1 MNKLTENIIE
11 MSMFFFRMLED
22 DKIKQPEPDTVSVCD
37 EFKNKVE
44 DWANEFEKM
53 YRNGIPYLDAIE
65 VFLLKKFIENGWAEV
80 EDKEG
85 NLEEFGYTNGDMIF
99 LSRIDA
105 AYRYMFED
113 KSVFMIHPDNISVQV
128 CCMEDISKHM
138 DNGGLF
144 GYKNPYQEIQF
155 VMNDRFYEDGWAEP
169 YLIRAKASKD
179 ASYIVLE
186 LQKIVNRIVK
196 EDELP
201 CGLEGIE
208 KIVKIFQQE
217 HPDVIKDYEAVYI
230 PGVCFGYKAFPVN

>member
-11 MSMFFFRMLED
+11 MSMFFSRMLED

-85 NLEEFGYTNGDMIF
+85 NLEEFGYTNGDMVF

-105 AYRYMFED
+105 AYRYMF
-113 KSVFMIHPDNISVQV
+113 
-128 CCMEDISKHM
+128 
-138 DNGGLF
+138 
-144 GYKNPYQEIQF
+144 
-155 VMNDRFYEDGWAEP
+155 
-169 YLIRAKASKD
+169 
-179 ASYIVLE
+179 
-186 LQKIVNRIVK
+186 
-196 EDELP
+196 
-201 CGLEGIE
+201 
-208 KIVKIFQQE
+208 
-217 HPDVIKDYEAVYI
+217 
-230 PGVCFGYKAFPVN
+230 

>member
-1 MNKLTENIIE
+1 M
-11 MSMFFFRMLED
+11 
-22 DKIKQPEPDTVSVCD
+22 
-37 EFKNKVE
+37 
-44 DWANEFEKM
+44 
-53 YRNGIPYLDAIE
+53 
-65 VFLLKKFIENGWAEV
+65 
-80 EDKEG
+80 
-85 NLEEFGYTNGDMIF
+85 
-99 LSRIDA
+99 
-105 AYRYMFED
+105 
-113 KSVFMIHPDNISVQV
+113 H
-128 CCMEDISKHM
+128 
-138 DNGGLF
+138 
-144 GYKNPYQEIQF
+144 
-155 VMNDRFYEDGWAEP
+155 DRFYEDGWAEP